1 MALLLRCAMLAQ
13 STLISY
19 HTEAFVK
26 TEVGCTVAR
35 KTGMNKMG
43 GQENCQITPIGKL
56 SNIHMV
62 KLSNIHTVK
71 LSTFVPINSNH
82 HGHTVKLSN

>member
-1 MALLLRCAMLAQ
+1 MG
-13 STLISY
+13 
-19 HTEAFVK
+19 E
-26 TEVGCTVAR
+26 
-35 KTGMNKMG
+35 NG

-71 LSTFVPINSNH
+71 LSTFFPINLNH